1 MDGEIMLISE
11 YLKQYAIELP
21 IPRDEI
27 FWLDK
32 CPCCGAEASLHFA
45 TCSVPFRHCS
55 MTFYRYQTAFI
66 RCTNCH
72 IRTEERI
79 IDGHFGVKDT
89 INDVIDDWNKR
100 PIIKKEKQ

>member
-1 MDGEIMLISE
+1 MLISE
-11 YLKQYAIELP
+11 YLKSQTNESLMFRDDEL
-21 IPRDEI
+21 R
-27 FWLDK
+27 LDK

-100 PIIKKEKQ
+100 LIIKKEKQ